1 MGLLDEF
8 YAPDYSKLKR
18 GQFRQDT
25 PKMREYAANV
35 PVDVMR
41 GRLAGLLGMFGDVV
55 NQPSSFMPV
64 RAVQLAMQ
72 GVMGQDKYPDTEQ
85 FLKTLP
91 LAPAA
96 DNPLGRVAGQ
106 AGALVP
112 LTPMEIARAARPAV
126 RAATEVGKFVA
137 PKAGQLAEKYM
148 QSMGMM
154 PGIVEQSGRGYKVTP
169 QGQYQVTQP
178 TPAMQTW
185 GGFSSEADYAAYQQA
200 QKNQAER
207 MKSAWTDVQQQDLSK
222 VLPFET
228 GPVSQRDIDYD
239 RLYKAF
245 PGTLVTPSTART
257 MLEKNMLKA
266 SKQEKDLLR
275 KYIDEKGEWIPNT
288 KSRQPTQSL
297 GGPLSQVDNVPPS
310 NVAMQNVGE
319 YNVGLLGDTAGTA
332 KASNLREAEVGRVN
346 RRIGTT
352 GQYVGAPPGVDS
364 PQSLGAMVN
373 NYVKGMEEGLPGR
386 NFYTDS
392 SKDIYARTGQNMT
405 ESDLLAQNI
414 ATLSRANNV
423 GGNTS
428 MSAKAH
434 IQAATGDPIKTGR
447 FPSKDSPPLQAM
459 YDAGQ
464 AEYLG
469 HKRDPFA
476 TQLGVEWAPERIG
489 RGVNDMHE
497 AELMGYPS
505 GKVAGATQ
513 HDFMDEVRQRA
524 IDKANELSIGGFSD
538 WNTGNAQAAAWTGN
552 KIRRGDLSP
561 GDAARSYADY
571 FPLHEANATYESVSS
586 PVTGHLQGLLDAPF
600 DERLRY
606 TLDPRGSWNT
616 SASGRD
622 IGYTSAGM
630 LPGETAQTVGR
641 FKESANPAFVARP
654 VIGTETTADGSRV
667 MTPGSKKSL
676 TAVEAARAYFDAQEA
691 GAWHRIMPAKSA
703 DAYTGAGIDFGRN
716 FTASDME
723 KIAPLFEARG
733 YYLGSSPNG
742 ITVMAN
748 DATKTGKDFSKEVKE
763 ILKSNKDAFKD
774 AKVEFGT
781 LESDYIDY
789 GGAYTSKVPGSVTSE
804 MLKRLDAA
812 PETAGLLQDSQIYRD
827 TVLARNARDTDAA
840 KAGYGASRKDLENAR
855 KIFAKDGWEG
865 LRRAAAAGTV
875 PAAFMYDA
883 VPGELP
889 PWMNR

>member
-1 MGLLDEF
+1 MADRIQATPRNPFLGLL
-8 YAPDYSKLKR
+8 YDYTQGGLDYLR
-18 GQFRQDT
+18 DPRFRQAMMQLPAPVRPFGMGAVSLPGLLEST
-25 PKMREYAANV
+25 GLPKTLERAAYGEDLTNISRANV
-35 PVDVMR
+35 PM
-41 GRLAGLLGMFGDVV
+41 
-55 NQPSSFMPV
+55 
-64 RAVQLAMQ
+64 
-72 GVMGQDKYPDTEQ
+72 
-85 FLKTLP
+85 LKPETADALMT
-91 LAPAA
+91 LAPMIGPAIRQTA
-96 DNPLGRVAGQ
+96 S
-106 AGALVP
+106 
-112 LTPMEIARAARPAV
+112 TAR
-126 RAATEVGKFVA
+126 FVA
-137 PKAGQLAEKYM
+137 PKAGQLAEDYM
-148 QSMGMM
+148 RGMGMM
-154 PGIVEQSGRGYKVTP
+154 PGIV
-169 QGQYQVTQP
+169 
-178 TPAMQTW
+178 
-185 GGFSSEADYAAYQQA
+185 
-200 QKNQAER
+200 
-207 MKSAWTDVQQQDLSK
+207 
-222 VLPFET
+222 
-228 GPVSQRDIDYD
+228 
-239 RLYKAF
+239 
-245 PGTLVTPSTART
+245 
-257 MLEKNMLKA
+257 
-266 SKQEKDLLR
+266 
-275 KYIDEKGEWIPNT
+275 PNE
-288 KSRQPTQSL
+288 
-297 GGPLSQVDNVPPS
+297 G
-310 NVAMQNVGE
+310 A
-319 YNVGLLGDTAGTA
+319 GLLGNTPTTA

-346 RRIGTT
+346 RRIATT

-392 SKDIYARTGQNMT
+392 SKDIFARTGQNMT

-505 GKVAGATQ
+505 GKVGGATQ
-513 HDFMDEVRQRA
+513 HDFMDEVRARA
-524 IDKANELSIGGFSD
+524 IAKANELQLGGFSD

-552 KIRRGDLSP
+552 KIRRGDLSA
-561 GDAARSYADY
+561 GDAAKSYANY

-586 PVTGHLQGLLDAPF
+586 PVTGHLRGLLDAPF
-600 DERLRY
+600 EERLKY
-606 TLDPRGSWNT
+606 TLDPRGSWDT

-622 IGYTSAGM
+622 IGYTAAGM
-630 LPGETAQTVGR
+630 LPGETVQTVGR

-676 TAVEAARAYFDAQEA
+676 TAVEASRAYFDAQEA
-691 GAWHRIMPAKSA
+691 GAWHRIMPAKNA

-748 DATKTGKDFSKEVKE
+748 DSTKVGKDFSKEIKE
-763 ILKSNKDAFKD
+763 ILKSNKEAFKN

-789 GGAYTSKVPGSVTSE
+789 GGAYTSNVPGSVTSE

-812 PETAGLLQDSQIYRD
+812 PETAGLLQNSQLYKD
-827 TVLARNARDTDAA
+827 TVLARNARDADAA
-840 KAGYGASRKDLENAR
+840 KAGYGVSRKDLENAR
-855 KIFAKDGWEG
+855 KIFAKEGFEG

-883 VPGELP
+883 VPGQQP
-889 PWMNR
+889 SWMRR

>member
-1 MGLLDEF
+1 MGLLDDELLQSRIGATPRNPILGLLSDF
-8 YAPDYSKLKR
+8 LAKSYSPERTQQMQGISKLFMAPEISQTLDR
-18 GQFRQDT
+18 LSYDPSGRSLFTGAGGLGGTTR
-25 PKMREYAANV
+25 MRPEALDAVLAVAPMAGPAA
-35 PVDVMR
+35 
-41 GRLAGLLGMFGDVV
+41 RLAGRG
-55 NQPSSFMPV
+55 
-64 RAVQLAMQ
+64 A
-72 GVMGQDKYPDTEQ
+72 DK
-85 FLKTLP
+85 L
-91 LAPAA
+91 
-96 DNPLGRVAGQ
+96 
-106 AGALVP
+106 
-112 LTPMEIARAARPAV
+112 
-126 RAATEVGKFVA
+126 GKFVA
-137 PKAGQLAEKYM
+137 PKAGQLAENYM
-148 QSMGMM
+148 QRMGMM
-154 PGIVEQSGRGYKVTP
+154 PSIVEQSGQSYKITP

-207 MKSAWTDVQQQDLSK
+207 MKSAWADVQQQDLSK
-222 VLPFET
+222 MLPFET

-275 KYIDEKGEWIPNT
+275 KYIDEKGEWIQNT
-288 KSRQPTQSL
+288 ESRQPTQIL
-297 GGPLSQVDNVPPS
+297 GGPLSQVDDVPPS
-310 NVAMQNVGE
+310 NVAMQNVAD
-319 YNVGLLGDTAGTA
+319 YNVGGGLLGDAAATA

-600 DERLRY
+600 DERLKY

-827 TVLARNARDTDAA
+827 TVLARNARDTEAA

>member
-1 MGLLDEF
+1 MGLLDDELLQSRIGATPRNPILGLLSDF
-8 YAPDYSKLKR
+8 LAKSYSPERTQQMQGISKLFMAPEISQTLDR
-18 GQFRQDT
+18 LSYDPSGRSLFTGAGGLGGTTR
-25 PKMREYAANV
+25 MRPEALDAVLAVAPMAGPAA
-35 PVDVMR
+35 
-41 GRLAGLLGMFGDVV
+41 RLAGRG
-55 NQPSSFMPV
+55 
-64 RAVQLAMQ
+64 A
-72 GVMGQDKYPDTEQ
+72 DK
-85 FLKTLP
+85 L
-91 LAPAA
+91 
-96 DNPLGRVAGQ
+96 
-106 AGALVP
+106 
-112 LTPMEIARAARPAV
+112 
-126 RAATEVGKFVA
+126 GKFVA
-137 PKAGQLAEKYM
+137 PKAGQLAENYM
-148 QSMGMM
+148 QRMGMM
-154 PGIVEQSGRGYKVTP
+154 PSIVEQSGQSYKITP

-207 MKSAWTDVQQQDLSK
+207 MKSAWADVQQQDLSK
-222 VLPFET
+222 MLPFET

-288 KSRQPTQSL
+288 ESRQPTQIL
-297 GGPLSQVDNVPPS
+297 GGPLSQVDDVPPS
-310 NVAMQNVGE
+310 NVAMQNVAD
-319 YNVGLLGDTAGTA
+319 YNVGGGLLGDAAATA

-600 DERLRY
+600 DERLKY

-827 TVLARNARDTDAA
+827 TVLARNARDTEAA

>member
-35 PVDVMR
+35 PIDLLR
-41 GRLAGLLGMFGDVV
+41 GRLAGLLSLPSDIANMFRTPMPTEMMGGPVDYQEPTQV
-55 NQPSSFMPV
+55 PYGTDFM
-64 RAVQLAMQ
+64 
-72 GVMGQDKYPDTEQ
+72 
-85 FLKTLP
+85 LKNLP

-112 LTPMEIARAARPAV
+112 LTPMEIAKVARPAV

-137 PKAGQLAEKYM
+137 PKAGQLAENYM
-148 QSMGMM
+148 QRMGMM
-154 PGIVEQSGRGYKVTP
+154 PGIVSKE
-169 QGQYQVTQP
+169 
-178 TPAMQTW
+178 
-185 GGFSSEADYAAYQQA
+185 GG
-200 QKNQAER
+200 
-207 MKSAWTDVQQQDLSK
+207 
-222 VLPFET
+222 
-228 GPVSQRDIDYD
+228 
-239 RLYKAF
+239 
-245 PGTLVTPSTART
+245 
-257 MLEKNMLKA
+257 
-266 SKQEKDLLR
+266 
-275 KYIDEKGEWIPNT
+275 
-288 KSRQPTQSL
+288 
-297 GGPLSQVDNVPPS
+297 
-310 NVAMQNVGE
+310 
-319 YNVGLLGDTAGTA
+319 GLLGDAAATA

-386 NFYTDS
+386 NFYTES

-691 GAWHRIMPAKSA
+691 GAWHRIMPAKNA
-703 DAYTGAGIDFGRN
+703 DAYTGAGINFGRN

>member
-1 MGLLDEF
+1 MGLLDELLM
-8 YAPDYSKLKR
+8 AQTKKR
-18 GQFRQDT
+18 NLIMQGTSPRVDGQLTQMVARPGQS
-25 PKMREYAANV
+25 PLREQLPTVYGAL
-35 PVDVMR
+35 
-41 GRLAGLLGMFGDVV
+41 GGLLGMEPDSMEGSILDP
-55 NQPSSFMPV
+55 NTAAV
-64 RAVQLAMQ
+64 RQGAGYGYPAGLALQ
-72 GVMGQDKYPDTEQ
+72 A
-85 FLKTLP
+85 LP
-91 LAPAA
+91 MAAPA
-96 DNPLGRVAGQ
+96 VS
-106 AGALVP
+106 GAK
-112 LTPMEIARAARPAV
+112 A
-126 RAATEVGKFVA
+126 VGKFVA
-137 PKAGQLAEKYM
+137 PKAGQMAENYM

-154 PGIVEQSGRGYKVTP
+154 PSIVEQSGRGYKITP

-185 GGFSSEADYAAYQQA
+185 GGFSSEADYAGYQQA

-222 VLPFET
+222 MLPFET

-288 KSRQPTQSL
+288 ESRQPTQIL

-310 NVAMQNVGE
+310 NVAMQNVAE
-319 YNVGLLGDTAGTA
+319 YSMGGGLLGDAAATA

-600 DERLRY
+600 DERLKY

-827 TVLARNARDTDAA
+827 TVLARNARDTEAA

>member
-1 MGLLDEF
+1 MGLLDDELLQSRIGATPRNPILGLLSDF
-8 YAPDYSKLKR
+8 LAKSYSPERTQQMQGISKLFMAPEISQTLDR
-18 GQFRQDT
+18 LSYDPSGRSLFTGAGGLGGTTR
-25 PKMREYAANV
+25 MRPEALDAVLAVAPMAGPAA
-35 PVDVMR
+35 
-41 GRLAGLLGMFGDVV
+41 RLAGRG
-55 NQPSSFMPV
+55 
-64 RAVQLAMQ
+64 A
-72 GVMGQDKYPDTEQ
+72 DK
-85 FLKTLP
+85 L
-91 LAPAA
+91 
-96 DNPLGRVAGQ
+96 
-106 AGALVP
+106 
-112 LTPMEIARAARPAV
+112 
-126 RAATEVGKFVA
+126 GKFVA
-137 PKAGQLAEKYM
+137 PKAGQLAENYM
-148 QSMGMM
+148 QRMGMM
-154 PGIVEQSGRGYKVTP
+154 PSIVEQSGQSYKITP

-207 MKSAWTDVQQQDLSK
+207 MKSAWADVQQQDLSK
-222 VLPFET
+222 MLPFET

-288 KSRQPTQSL
+288 ESRQPTQIL
-297 GGPLSQVDNVPPS
+297 GGPLGQVDDVPPS
-310 NVAMQNVGE
+310 NVAMQNVAD
-319 YNVGLLGDTAGTA
+319 YNVGGGLLGDAAATA

-600 DERLRY
+600 DERLKY

-827 TVLARNARDTDAA
+827 TVLARNARDTEAA

>member
-1 MGLLDEF
+1 
-8 YAPDYSKLKR
+8 
-18 GQFRQDT
+18 
-25 PKMREYAANV
+25 
-35 PVDVMR
+35 
-41 GRLAGLLGMFGDVV
+41 
-55 NQPSSFMPV
+55 
-64 RAVQLAMQ
+64 
-72 GVMGQDKYPDTEQ
+72 
-85 FLKTLP
+85 
-91 LAPAA
+91 
-96 DNPLGRVAGQ
+96 
-106 AGALVP
+106 
-112 LTPMEIARAARPAV
+112 
-126 RAATEVGKFVA
+126 
-137 PKAGQLAEKYM
+137 
-148 QSMGMM
+148 
-154 PGIVEQSGRGYKVTP
+154 
-169 QGQYQVTQP
+169 
-178 TPAMQTW
+178 
-185 GGFSSEADYAAYQQA
+185 
-200 QKNQAER
+200 
-207 MKSAWTDVQQQDLSK
+207 
-222 VLPFET
+222 
-228 GPVSQRDIDYD
+228 
-239 RLYKAF
+239 
-245 PGTLVTPSTART
+245 
-257 MLEKNMLKA
+257 
-266 SKQEKDLLR
+266 
-275 KYIDEKGEWIPNT
+275 
-288 KSRQPTQSL
+288 
-297 GGPLSQVDNVPPS
+297 
-310 NVAMQNVGE
+310 
-319 YNVGLLGDTAGTA
+319 
-332 KASNLREAEVGRVN
+332 
-346 RRIGTT
+346 
-352 GQYVGAPPGVDS
+352 
-364 PQSLGAMVN
+364 MVN

-703 DAYTGAGIDFGRN
+703 DTYTGAGIDFGRN

-827 TVLARNARDTDAA
+827 TVLARNARDTEAA

-865 LRRAAAAGTV
+865 LRRAAVAGTV

>member
-25 PKMREYAANV
+25 PKMREYAASA
-35 PVDVMR
+35 PLDLLR
-41 GRLAGLLGMFGDVV
+41 GRLAGLLGL
-55 NQPSSFMPV
+55 PSDIANMVRTPMPTEMMGGPVDYQEPTQVPYGTDFM
-64 RAVQLAMQ
+64 
-72 GVMGQDKYPDTEQ
+72 
-85 FLKTLP
+85 LKNLP

-137 PKAGQLAEKYM
+137 PKAGQLAENYM

-154 PGIVEQSGRGYKVTP
+154 PGIVSKE
-169 QGQYQVTQP
+169 
-178 TPAMQTW
+178 
-185 GGFSSEADYAAYQQA
+185 GG
-200 QKNQAER
+200 
-207 MKSAWTDVQQQDLSK
+207 
-222 VLPFET
+222 
-228 GPVSQRDIDYD
+228 
-239 RLYKAF
+239 
-245 PGTLVTPSTART
+245 
-257 MLEKNMLKA
+257 
-266 SKQEKDLLR
+266 
-275 KYIDEKGEWIPNT
+275 
-288 KSRQPTQSL
+288 
-297 GGPLSQVDNVPPS
+297 
-310 NVAMQNVGE
+310 
-319 YNVGLLGDTAGTA
+319 GLLGDAAATA

-392 SKDIYARTGQNMT
+392 SKDIWARTGQNMT